1 MLKWCK
7 CDEQLVL
14 WNVVDPVSAEEVGIG
29 LDEIMGDPG
38 ALLWHGEPF
47 SIEGGRMLDAGDRI
61 LAADLE
67 LLHHA
72 HVLVVVVVAMEDEG
86 PAKRSKAHLDLGRGI
101 GVEVRRIGFIGPYF
115 AWALAVQFGDLV

>member
-1 MLKWCK
+1 MKVYGGNQ
-7 CDEQLVL
+7 QLVAWMVGSL
-14 WNVVDPVSAEEVGIG
+14 VSAEDVWVGF
-29 LDEIMGDPG
+29 DERMGDPG
-38 ALLWHGEPF
+38 GLLIHGEPF
-47 SIEGGRMLDAGDRI
+47 SIEGGRVLDAGDRI

-72 HVLVVVVVAMEDEG
+72 HVFVVVVVAMEDEG